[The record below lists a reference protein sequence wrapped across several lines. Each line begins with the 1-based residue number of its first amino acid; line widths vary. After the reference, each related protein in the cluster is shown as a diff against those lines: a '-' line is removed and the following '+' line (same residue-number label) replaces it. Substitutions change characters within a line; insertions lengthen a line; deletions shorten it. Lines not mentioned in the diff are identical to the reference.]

1 VGPSRPA
8 PAADRPPAKA
18 YRVTYTAKAQHVET
32 RRYPDGRTLTVDT
45 RTGETIPDPLGYVS
59 GT

>member
-1 VGPSRPA
+1 
-8 PAADRPPAKA
+8 
-18 YRVTYTAKAQHVET
+18 VTFTDKAQHVET
-32 RRYPDGRTLTVDT
+32 RRYLDGRTLTADT